1 MSLHVLHAVEDELAC
16 TACSNTTDCHV
27 MLLPLLL
34 PLQAAVLDVSKVI
47 VESCV
52 GCVAQHAAL
61 AACKNTNHYH
71 VALLLPLQAA
81 VLDVAKVIVES
92 CRNLLQFL
100 EDLAITNGVLS
111 TADTTTNG
119 SSSTGSNGEAAVGG
133 SSAANG
139 SSSGSNAA
147 HGSSSSSQ
155 GAKFKAVLAQHVQSE
170 GVIEWLVPPM
180 LQGANVDVDG
190 WV

>member
-1 MSLHVLHAVEDELAC
+1 M
-16 TACSNTTDCHV
+16 
-27 MLLPLLL
+27 
-34 PLQAAVLDVSKVI
+34 
-47 VESCV
+47 
-52 GCVAQHAAL
+52 
-61 AACKNTNHYH
+61 
-71 VALLLPLQAA
+71 
-81 VLDVAKVIVES
+81 IVES

-111 TADTTTNG
+111 TADKTANSSSSNGHG
-119 SSSTGSNGEAAVGG
+119 SSNSSRPEAADG
-133 SSAANG
+133 G
-139 SSSGSNAA
+139 SSSG
-147 HGSSSSSQ
+147 SSSQ

>member
-1 MSLHVLHAVEDELAC
+1 
-16 TACSNTTDCHV
+16 

-34 PLQAAVLDVSKVI
+34 PLQAAVLDVSKVV

-61 AACKNTNHYH
+61 AACNNTNHHH

-111 TADTTTNG
+111 TSDKITN
-119 SSSTGSNGEAAVGG
+119 SSNSNGSNGEAAVGG

-139 SSSGSNAA
+139 SSSGSDSA
-147 HGSSSSSQ
+147 HGGSSSQ